1 MRVIYIA
8 GPYRAATQWGV
19 EQNIRTAE
27 AAMLQVAAMG
37 LVPLCPHTM
46 TRYMDGTLTDDYWL
60 MATMEMLRRCD
71 GMLLCGDWEHSS
83 GTLGE
88 CREARER
95 GIPIYDNLAEL
106 AASMD
111 VNVL

>member
-27 AAMLQVAAMG
+27 AAMLQVATMG

-60 MATMEMLRRCD
+60 MATMEMMRRCD
-71 GMLLCGDWEHSS
+71 GVLLCGDWEQSS

-88 CREARER
+88 CREAHFCE
-95 GIPIYDNLAEL
+95 IPIYDSIAEL